1 MMKGLSQIAPCMS
14 LHVSSRTLLLQMP
27 CAQDGLKIQIHPH
40 GHIPLYSQTP
50 LPSHSSLSLWALRT
64 AWQNLLSDPLSAS
77 LSPYTWSSVAH
88 KSLQLPQASAV
99 PSALSLRLSSPISPL
114 TLLPVPD
121 SFCHPGSFA
130 SAPPL
135 LSSSALP

>member
-77 LSPYTWSSVAH
+77 LSPWQSSET
-88 KSLQLPQASAV
+88 L
-99 PSALSLRLSSPISPL
+99 ALLSDSMSLSSLPPSPRI
-114 TLLPVPD
+114 
-121 SFCHPGSFA
+121 
-130 SAPPL
+130 PL
-135 LSSSALP
+135 SALPAIPSHHLITPHHWDTCLIQEIPSHLHTSLWP